1 MNQELMHA
9 LIRSGDALML
19 TKAVRRYV
27 SDRRKDDDWSDE
39 LEPMAQLAISLAESI
54 DAGNV
59 TGPMAREL
67 RATLAELAPLE
78 VHADA
83 FDLLAAEMSAA
94 MGDAED

>member
-1 MNQELMHA
+1 
-9 LIRSGDALML
+9 ML
-19 TKAVRRYV
+19 VEAVRKYV
-27 SDRRKDDDWSDE
+27 AARRGDDDWVDE
-39 LEPMAQLAISLAESI
+39 LEPIAELAISLAVSI

-67 RATLAELAPLE
+67 RMTLAELAPLE

-83 FDLLAAEMSAA
+83 FDLLAAELSAA